1 MKSLKIILTLA
12 LTGLVVSSAAAADAA
27 ENWSE
32 YCSRCHAKDG
42 SGNTKP
48 GRKLKLKDY
57 REAAVQAEM
66 SDEDI
71 IKYLI
76 DGVTTDR
83 GKEEMPSYKEK
94 LTREEMDAMIPFIR
108 ALKTS

>member
-1 MKSLKIILTLA
+1 MKPSKIILTLA
-12 LTGLVVSSAAAADAA
+12 LTGLFASTSIAADAA
-27 ENWSE
+27 ANWSE

-57 REAAVQAEM
+57 RDAAVQAEM
-66 SDEDI
+66 TDEDI
-71 IKYLI
+71 IKYI
-76 DGVTTDR
+76 VEGVTSDR
-83 GKEEMPSYKEK
+83 GKEEMPSYTEK
-94 LTREEMDAMIPFIR
+94 MTKDEIEAMVPFIR